1 MEKNTDITR
10 PPYSKHIFSVPCPFI
25 IIIEVPLYKKIG
37 LVYVVIIMIII
48 IIIIII
54 IMVYLTDPW
63 GGSSPLNYIK
73 NKLTY
78 IVYAFLW
85 HNSLTNASSCDNFLR
100 AP

>member
-48 IIIIII
+48 IK
-54 IMVYLTDPW
+54 IMVYLTDPR
-63 GGSSPLNYIK
+63 GDSSPLNYIK

-85 HNSLTNASSCDNFLR
+85 NNSPTNASSCDNFLR
-100 AP
+100 AL

>member
-25 IIIEVPLYKKIG
+25 IIIEVPLYKKSG

-48 IIIIII
+48 III
-54 IMVYLTDPW
+54 MVYLTDPR
-63 GGSSPLNYIK
+63 GGSSLLNYIK

-85 HNSLTNASSCDNFLR
+85 HNSPTNASSCDNFLR
-100 AP
+100 AL

>member
-25 IIIEVPLYKKIG
+25 IIIEVPLYKKSG

-48 IIIIII
+48 II
-54 IMVYLTDPW
+54 MVYLTDPR
-63 GGSSPLNYIK
+63 GGSSLLNYIK

-85 HNSLTNASSCDNFLR
+85 HNSPTNASSCDNFLR
-100 AP
+100 AL

>member
-25 IIIEVPLYKKIG
+25 IIIEVPLYKQSG

-48 IIIIII
+48 III
-54 IMVYLTDPW
+54 MVYLTDPR
-63 GGSSPLNYIK
+63 GGSSLLNYIK

-85 HNSLTNASSCDNFLR
+85 HNSPTNASSCDNFLR
-100 AP
+100 AL

>member
-37 LVYVVIIMIII
+37 LVYVVIIMII

-100 AP
+100 AL

>member
-25 IIIEVPLYKKIG
+25 IIIEVPLYKKSG
-37 LVYVVIIMIII
+37 LVYVVIM
-48 IIIIII
+48 IIIII
-54 IMVYLTDPW
+54 IMVYLTDPR
-63 GGSSPLNYIK
+63 GGSSLLNYIK

-85 HNSLTNASSCDNFLR
+85 HNSPTNASSCDNFLR
-100 AP
+100 AL

>member
-10 PPYSKHIFSVPCPFI
+10 PPYSKHIFSVPCSFI
-25 IIIEVPLYKKIG
+25 IIIEVPLYKKSG

-48 IIIIII
+48 III
-54 IMVYLTDPW
+54 MVYLTDPR

-85 HNSLTNASSCDNFLR
+85 HNSPTNASSCDNFLR
-100 AP
+100 AL

>member
-48 IIIIII
+48 IIIII
-54 IMVYLTDPW
+54 MVYLTDPW

-85 HNSLTNASSCDNFLR
+85 HNSPTNASSCDNFLR
-100 AP
+100 AL